1 MQATIKVKQ
10 VPGTFGRARHLRSG
24 SANRIARRAV
34 QIGFLLLFLYPLV
47 PIIYRK
53 LTSQPAPVF
62 DSWLLLWDPLLLL
75 GHVVRQNWTV
85 AAIVTPLLL
94 VALTLVLGRF
104 FCGWVCPVGTT
115 LDLARP
121 MAFLR
126 GGKTQ
131 NAKRKTQNAARST
144 QHATRKFFPSNTNS
158 ILRYYFLIAV
168 LAGGA
173 LSLQALGLLD
183 PLVIFHRA
191 STAIATDLFVLQQ
204 PALRAFFSFVS
215 LIFLG
220 ILALELWQP
229 RFWCRNLCPLGALIS
244 VFSRFSLLNR
254 RVGEACTLCAECR
267 RACPMNAIPLREPH
281 NTDYA
286 NCTFCLE
293 CEAAC
298 PNEGVTFG
306 FGTLAGKVWQRV
318 KANRQISESTN
329 QQISESANQRVSE
342 SAGEVPA
349 PLRPRSPAPLRG
361 EYVPKQKPLG
371 LQLSRRQF
379 IGGAAAGA
387 AGLAIVPIVGLD
399 RRGAVIR
406 PPGALPEDEFVRTC
420 ILCQECVRV
429 CTTGGLRPTFLE
441 AGIAAMGTPHLLPRT
456 GACTLNPSCPHLCAA
471 VCPVGAIQPLPPE
484 QMRLGRAV
492 VDHPLCLA
500 WDQQVK
506 CLVCVEACLVEAA
519 QMYNGRIIVDPTRC
533 TGCGRCENAC
543 PVAGGAIHVT
553 PNRA

>member
-1 MQATIKVKQ
+1 MLWFFR
-10 VPGTFGRARHLRSG
+10 PGFT
-24 SANRIARRAV
+24 NRIARRAV

-47 PIIYRK
+47 PIIFRK

-75 GHVVRQNWTV
+75 GNAIRQNWAVV
-85 AAIVTPLLL
+85 AILTPLLL
-94 VALTLVLGRF
+94 IALTILLGRF

-115 LDLARP
+115 LDLVSP
-121 MAFLR
+121 MAVWR
-126 GGKTQ
+126 GSKVKH
-131 NAKRKTQNAARST
+131 AKRKTQGIVRL
-144 QHATRKFFPSNTNS
+144 FPTNRNS
-158 ILRYYFLIAV
+158 VLRYYLLIAV
-168 LAGGA
+168 LAGGV

-183 PLVIFHRA
+183 PLVIFHRTT
-191 STAIATDLFVLQQ
+191 TAIATDLFALQQ
-204 PALRAFFSFVS
+204 PALRAFFSLVS

-254 RVGEACTLCAECR
+254 RVSQACTLCAECR
-267 RACPMNAIPLREPH
+267 RACPMNAIPLREPRD
-281 NTDYA
+281 TGYA
-286 NCTFCLE
+286 DCTFCLE

-298 PNEGVTFG
+298 PKGGVTFG
-306 FGTLAGKVWQRV
+306 FGMLGGKVWQRM
-318 KANRQISESTN
+318 KTDKRID
-329 QQISESANQRVSE
+329 ESADTAPTPPHPRT
-342 SAGEVPA
+342 PA
-349 PLRPRSPAPLRG
+349 PPRG
-361 EYVPKQKPLG
+361 EYVAKRGLLG
-371 LQLSRRQF
+371 LTLTRRQF
-379 IGGAAAGA
+379 VGGLAAGA
-387 AGLAIVPIVGLD
+387 AGLALVPAVGLD

-406 PPGALPEDEFVRTC
+406 PPGALPEAEFVRTC

-441 AGIAAMGTPHLLPRT
+441 AGIAALGTPHLVPRT
-456 GACTLNPSCPHLCAA
+456 GACTLNPSCPHLCAQ
-471 VCPVGAIQPLPPE
+471 VCPVGAIRPLPPE

-553 PNRA
+553 PIHS